1 MERNEYREKYN
12 RLKSLLDA
20 NKQQE
25 AIEIVEGTNWNKCNN
40 VNAIVLAAEVYE
52 NAGRYEE
59 ARELLYLAHERSPI
73 GRTIIYHLALDCI
86 QLGDMAEAKDFYDE
100 FVEIAP
106 HDSLK
111 YILKYKL
118 SKAQGAE
125 NTTLIAILE
134 ELKEH
139 DFLEEWSYELAYL
152 YHKTLQIDKCID
164 LCDEIILWFG
174 DGPYVERALEMK
186 MIYQPL
192 DKMQEDKYRSFQN
205 KRDGITEI
213 KANELL
219 SSGEIVSKNIAIP
232 SVEIQ
237 AERFNTINLQAE
249 IKKNIDEIM
258 KATEAGAVNEN
269 MENIKTLVEEIPY
282 LQVSEEAEEK
292 PVVKEQHNTESLMD
306 TFKGYL
312 AEEYDGQMSLLV
324 PEPKEIEEQIEGQMT
339 IEDVMAEWEKTKRA
353 AEATLQDA
361 EKKELEEAKDQ
372 ALREANQIM
381 DRLEDAMPRLE
392 AGVSPNELL
401 KEKYMSKTED
411 PQETEPAS
419 TAPVNM
425 DDYIPSIEEIE
436 YENQISQNSKESYD
450 EPEQKSEEPE
460 PEQKPDEPDDKSAD
474 KHMDV
479 FNIPKVAVAGAA
491 AGAVAGVGLAVPV
504 IHGADAVEGAVDL
517 AEKLADKP
525 AVEKSVNLGDTRRW
539 EPPHI
544 DIDSKS
550 PEENEISKGLK
561 EEIQEIAH
569 EAVHKDAMEPGETTV
584 HDVTEEDDQVNI
596 EEASKIVAGVN
607 DMLQQEI
614 DRIMAEDAAREQEV
628 LIDDMTPVA
637 EPLQEIE
644 EEPVAEESISEDEVE
659 LDLAAEV
666 QEMLEE
672 ESDDEVNQEV
682 TEEKIDIQETSD
694 GESEELPEINLAAE
708 VQEMLEKEESVA
720 EDDEPTAQEADED
733 LPTIIDPEELLKEE
747 ADESE
752 EEVLPEIAEV
762 ELEPEE
768 VAELVDE
775 KVLEKAIATEMPQME
790 LTEDEQEIFS
800 YFMPISGMKNT
811 ICQALTGAKSHI
823 ETRKNSATGNIIIQG
838 ITGSGKTM
846 LASNLI
852 KVLQNET
859 GKLMGP
865 AGKIDAEQLNKKDI
879 AVVMSKVEGG
889 SLIIEHAS
897 KLTEASM
904 ETLRQQMSLP
914 STHVLVVLEAEKDQV
929 EKKLAKNTKF
939 ASMFTEKITIP
950 IFTIDELVNFGKVYA
965 LENGYAVDE
974 MAILAMYNRI
984 NLIQHLGRPTSLIE
998 VRDIMENAISK
1009 AERGGIKAA
1018 FGRLGSKRYDE
1029 DGNLILREKDFDLN

>member
-106 HDSLK
+106 HDSMK

-213 KANELL
+213 KANEFL

-282 LQVSEEAEEK
+282 LQVSEEPEEK

-401 KEKYMSKTED
+401 KEKYMSKTEE
-411 PQETEPAS
+411 PQESEPAS

-436 YENQISQNSKESYD
+436 YENHLSQESD
-450 EPEQKSEEPE
+450 EPE

-479 FNIPKVAVAGAA
+479 FNIPKVAAAGAA

-504 IHGADAVEGAVDL
+504 IHGADAVEGAAGL

-569 EAVHKDAMEPGETTV
+569 EAVHKDKIEPGETTV

-614 DRIMAEDAAREQEV
+614 DRIMAEDAAREQEAIV
-628 LIDDMTPVA
+628 EDTKEMLDA
-637 EPLQEIE
+637 
-644 EEPVAEESISEDEVE
+644 EEP
-659 LDLAAEV
+659 
-666 QEMLEE
+666 
-672 ESDDEVNQEV
+672 DDEVNQEAA
-682 TEEKIDIQETSD
+682 EELT
-694 GESEELPEINLAAE
+694 SEEL
-708 VQEMLEKEESVA
+708 VA
-720 EDDEPTAQEADED
+720 EEPTAQEEEED
-733 LPTIIDPEELLKEE
+733 LPTIIDPEELLKED

-752 EEVLPEIAEV
+752 EEALPEIAEV

-775 KVLEKAIATEMPQME
+775 KVLEKAIAKEMPQME

-879 AVVMSKVEGG
+879 AAVMSKVEGG

-897 KLTEASM
+897 QLTEASM
-904 ETLRQQMSLP
+904 ETLRQQMSLS

>member
-12 RLKSLLDA
+12 RLKSLLEA

-86 QLGDMAEAKDFYDE
+86 QLGDMAEAKDFYNE

-232 SVEIQ
+232 SVELQ
-237 AERFNTINLQAE
+237 AERFNTVNLQAE

-282 LQVSEEAEEK
+282 LQVSEEPAEK
-292 PVVKEQHNTESLMD
+292 PVVKEQQNTESLMD

-361 EKKELEEAKDQ
+361 EKKELEVAKDQ

-392 AGVSPNELL
+392 AGVTPNELL

-411 PQETEPAS
+411 AQETEPAS

-436 YENQISQNSKESYD
+436 YEKEQ
-450 EPEQKSEEPE
+450 E
-460 PEQKPDEPDDKSAD
+460 
-474 KHMDV
+474 V

-569 EAVHKDAMEPGETTV
+569 EAVHKDMIEPGETTV

-628 LIDDMTPVA
+628 LTDDMTPVA

-666 QEMLEE
+666 QEMLQEE
-672 ESDDEVNQEV
+672 EAEATETQAEEVETAEEAEV
-682 TEEKIDIQETSD
+682 
-694 GESEELPEINLAAE
+694 ESEETEPEE
-708 VQEMLEKEESVA
+708 VEIEEPDE
-720 EDDEPTAQEADED
+720 EDN
-733 LPTIIDPEELLKEE
+733 LPTIIDPEELLKDEVENEE
-747 ADESE
+747 DE

-775 KVLEKAIATEMPQME
+775 KVLEKAIAKEIPQME

-800 YFMPISGMKNT
+800 YFMPIAGMKNT

-838 ITGSGKTM
+838 IMGSGKTM

-879 AVVMSKVEGG
+879 AAVMSKVEGG

-904 ETLRQQMSLP
+904 ETLRQQMSLS

>member
-282 LQVSEEAEEK
+282 LQVSEEPEEK

-401 KEKYMSKTED
+401 KEKYMSKSEGA
-411 PQETEPAS
+411 EESEAIA

-436 YENQISQNSKESYD
+436 YENQLSQESV
-450 EPEQKSEEPE
+450 EPES
-460 PEQKPDEPDDKSAD
+460 EQKHEEPDDKTAD

-479 FNIPKVAVAGAA
+479 FNIPKVAAAGAA

-504 IHGADAVEGAVDL
+504 IHGADAVEGAADL

-525 AVEKSVNLGDTRRW
+525 AIEKSVNLGDTRRW

-569 EAVHKDAMEPGETTV
+569 EAVHKDMIEPGETTV

-628 LIDDMTPVA
+628 LTDDMTPVA
-637 EPLQEIE
+637 EPLLEIE
-644 EEPVAEESISEDEVE
+644 EEPVAEEAISEDEVE

-666 QEMLEE
+666 QELLEE
-672 ESDDEVNQEV
+672 EESEDEVNQEV
-682 TEEKIDIQETSD
+682 TEELVSED
-694 GESEELPEINLAAE
+694 EELT
-708 VQEMLEKEESVA
+708 V
-720 EDDEPTAQEADED
+720 QEADDD

-747 ADESE
+747 TDESE
-752 EEVLPEIAEV
+752 EEELPEIAEV

-879 AVVMSKVEGG
+879 AAVMSKVEGG

-904 ETLRQQMSLP
+904 ETLRQQMSLS

>member
-282 LQVSEEAEEK
+282 LQVSEEPEEK
-292 PVVKEQHNTESLMD
+292 PVVKEQHNTESLID

-411 PQETEPAS
+411 PQESEPAS

-450 EPEQKSEEPE
+450 ESEQKSEEPE
-460 PEQKPDEPDDKSAD
+460 QKPDESEPEQKFDEPVEDATN

-569 EAVHKDAMEPGETTV
+569 EAVHKDMIEPGETTV

-614 DRIMAEDAAREQEV
+614 DRIMAEDAAREQEAIV
-628 LIDDMTPVA
+628 EDTKEMLDAEESDDEVN
-637 EPLQEIE
+637 QE
-644 EEPVAEESISEDEVE
+644 VAEEKTEIQETSDGESEDLPEI
-659 LDLAAEV
+659 DLAAEV

-672 ESDDEVNQEV
+672 EDSDEEKDQEV
-682 TEEKIDIQETSD
+682 AEALTSEK
-694 GESEELPEINLAAE
+694 L
-708 VQEMLEKEESVA
+708 VA
-720 EDDEPTAQEADED
+720 EEPAVQEADDD

-747 ADESE
+747 TDESE

-762 ELEPEE
+762 ELELEE

-879 AVVMSKVEGG
+879 AAVMSKVEGG

-897 KLTEASM
+897 NLTESSM
-904 ETLRQQMSLP
+904 ETLRQQMSLS